1 VNRLGLLPIS
11 NRQTIMMEEGAAQCL
26 EWGFDAQ
33 ILGDE
38 LEVPE
43 SQIMRVKD
51 LMLDLIFKHT
61 GLEGWVKVTIHDKED
76 QRFRYQTKA
85 PCPEDL
91 CPNCWSENKAIRI
104 ESPFPCGHIKA
115 KTDCQT
121 QPEASM
127 GAQTQ
132 DEPIF

>member
-1 VNRLGLLPIS
+1 
-11 NRQTIMMEEGAAQCL
+11 MMEEGAAQCL

-43 SQIMRVKD
+43 SEIMRIKD

-61 GLEGWVKVTIHDKED
+61 GLEGWVKVTIHGKED
-76 QRFRYQTKA
+76 QRFRYQTKTK
-85 PCPEDL
+85 CPEDL

-104 ESPFPCGHIKA
+104 ESLFPCGYLEA
-115 KTDCQT
+115 K
-121 QPEASM
+121 
-127 GAQTQ
+127 
-132 DEPIF
+132 